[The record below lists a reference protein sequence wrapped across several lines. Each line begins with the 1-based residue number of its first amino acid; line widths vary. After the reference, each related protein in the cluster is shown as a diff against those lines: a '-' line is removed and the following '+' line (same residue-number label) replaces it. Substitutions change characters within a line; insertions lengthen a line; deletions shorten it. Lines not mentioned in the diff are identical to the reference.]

1 MLDENKMYQLMSK
14 NIAYY
19 EYDTLEDR
27 ITILFH
33 SDYIIK
39 DQTIEEAFDGD
50 EFVVEKDSRGDLI
63 NFFTLVKGNFSKQ
76 QLAFKALHDG
86 ISRWY
91 LISSFE
97 RNEEDRIVC
106 GIFENISSF
115 LIEQDKLLELSKRDS
130 LTGLLNKVNL
140 EKYIDNCIKE
150 RGFFMLCMI
159 DLDYFKTI
167 NDTYGHIYGDRVLV
181 AAAEKLKAIAGED
194 GEVGRVGGDEFI
206 LIKRIDHQ
214 PVDEEKRNL
223 CRAIKNSFYD
233 DKNNNLY
240 TSRLTTT
247 IGYAT
252 YPFDGKTKTDLLA
265 RADKALYRGKA
276 KGRNC
281 YVIYNEQMHGAID
294 VDKPIQ
300 DTVMEDFA
308 STADIS
314 IFISD
319 IMGGILNNPTKEKAL
334 SKLVDIMAYFRLQ
347 RITIYKRDGSTI
359 QKVYKMVQSEKEYGE
374 LSVLDFKS
382 FNDQFE
388 GGIFIA
394 SDIFEYKYDRKAMS
408 ACMNI
413 PYDHGSIVIS
423 ACGLIR
429 ATDYLMC
436 FEAFDRRRIWNK
448 NQLTAIKVLSR
459 MIITFYQNAI
469 NKENNKK

>member
-1 MLDENKMYQLMSK
+1 MLDENKMQEAISN

-19 EYDTLEDR
+19 EYNTLEDR

-33 SDYIIK
+33 SDYIANNI
-39 DQTIEEAFDGD
+39 TPEEAFDGE
-50 EFVVEKDSRGDLI
+50 EFVVAKEFRKDLLSFFMLVRG
-63 NFFTLVKGNFSKQ
+63 NYSKQ
-76 QLAFKALHDG
+76 QLAFKAKHNETL
-86 ISRWY
+86 RWY

-97 RNEEDRIVC
+97 RNETDYIVR
-106 GIFENISSF
+106 GTFENISSF

-130 LTGLLNKVNL
+130 LTGLLNKFNI
-140 EKYIDNCIKE
+140 EKYIDDCIKD

-181 AAAEKLKAIAGED
+181 ATTDKLKQIAGEN
-194 GEVGRVGGDEFI
+194 GEVGRVGGDEFV

-214 PVDEEKRNL
+214 PTDEEKRAL

-233 DKNNNLY
+233 NDGNNIY

-247 IGYAT
+247 IGFVT
-252 YPFDGKTKTDLLA
+252 YPFDGKTKTELLA
-265 RADKALYRGKA
+265 RVDKALYKGKA

-281 YVIYNEQMHGAID
+281 YVIYNEQMHGSID
-294 VDKPIQ
+294 VDRPIQ
-300 DTVMEDFA
+300 DTVMEDFTN
-308 STADIS
+308 TADIS

-319 IMGGILNNPTKEKAL
+319 IMGSILNNPTAEKAL
-334 SKLVDIMAYFRLQ
+334 SKLNDIMVYFRLQ
-347 RITIYKRDGSTI
+347 RISVYKRDGSILEKIYTEL
-359 QKVYKMVQSEKEYGE
+359 QSDRGYGE
-374 LSVLDFKS
+374 VSVHDLQS
-382 FNDQFE
+382 FNAQFE

-394 SDIFEYKYDRKAMS
+394 SDVFEYKYDRIALSK
-408 ACMNI
+408 CMDI

-423 ACGLIR
+423 ACGVVR

-459 MIITFYQNAI
+459 MIMTFYQNAI
-469 NKENNKK
+469 NKEK